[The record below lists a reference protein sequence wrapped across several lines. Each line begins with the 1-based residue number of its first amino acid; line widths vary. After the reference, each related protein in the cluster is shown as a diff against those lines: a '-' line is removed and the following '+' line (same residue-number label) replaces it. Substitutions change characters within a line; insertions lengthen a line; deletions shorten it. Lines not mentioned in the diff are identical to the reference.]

1 MAKYTMEQIERHV
14 KTHSERSV
22 DDTNAVHYLDSLL
35 RSDGKINTEFATHDT
50 WPNIDGSFELVPAP
64 DLSRRPKQRFIVQIK
79 GTGSYTTSKEGHIK
93 YQLQNLAFPAYILK
107 EVTLDPGILFVVLDA
122 GKRGKERVFWKYI
135 SSQFLASINF
145 LNDSATITF
154 TQDEEIKNTDESV
167 NEFVERLVH
176 ISESHS
182 FIKQLSAREYSADD
196 IVKAIVARC
205 QSISESIDIGAVLN
219 QSRDNISKRILSDL
233 SDLCQST
240 LILNG

>member
-79 GTGSYTTSKEGHIK
+79 GTGSYITSKEGHIK
-93 YQLQNLAFPAYILK
+93 YQLQSLAFPAYILK

-135 SSQFLASINF
+135 SSQFLASIN
-145 LNDSATITF
+145 LG
-154 TQDEEIKNTDESV
+154 
-167 NEFVERLVH
+167 
-176 ISESHS
+176 
-182 FIKQLSAREYSADD
+182 AR
-196 IVKAIVARC
+196 
-205 QSISESIDIGAVLN
+205 
-219 QSRDNISKRILSDL
+219 
-233 SDLCQST
+233 T
-240 LILNG
+240 L